1 MSHEEKIN
9 MVHPIHLSKSVE
21 HSLDYLNRKGETIFD
36 FAGSSEVES
45 LFYLYLLKKYKSDC
59 YVGLEKKQRRLG
71 LSIDIKAHYTKEE
84 MKVIEEYLNDVA
96 SQVAD
101 CIIRGKT
108 IIIIPLQI
116 KTSDGYHANVLIYR
130 KNNNELEHF
139 EPHGKFYNSSEPEG
153 YIEKTKDKLFNI
165 FVKIINTELIR
176 SRYKMPPIKY
186 TKSNDVCPYIHG
198 MQNYEGM
205 SQLTKTKAEPGG
217 YCVAWSMFFTELCLK
232 NPEIPSS
239 VLLDNIYDKLI
250 KTENAADY
258 LKKVIRGYA
267 GMIYE
272 KFTKMLSVFFK
283 EKVTIGM
290 LRDLIKSKNIL
301 DRTKV
306 GKTRVILNML
316 IDLEIKKLEPTF
328 DSKTEMK
335 NIKDAIKMMMPKNY
349 TRKDRKEKEKVD
361 ENFLK
366 LVWKKKILQNYDEF
380 NEMVTPLLNEDKMTM
395 VPVVRDRRDIEN
407 EIITKVMRDRAAQL
421 QKAKTIKKASSPKA
435 KTAKKAS
442 SPKAKTMKKTSPPVL
457 AAPRCKSNEIFNP
470 VTGKCMRITTMIKQ
484 IIKKHKMPLGEGDID
499 MFMDVAREKKLSL
512 GSEREITAAL
522 NILINTGIIK
532 SKAQ

>member
-1 MSHEEKIN
+1 MQTSNDIDTNISSYSLSELMAIVDVQSADPKEITLKTNKLIN
-9 MVHPIHLSKSVE
+9 K
-21 HSLDYLNRKGETIFD
+21 F
-36 FAGSSEVES
+36 
-45 LFYLYLLKKYKSDC
+45 
-59 YVGLEKKQRRLG
+59 
-71 LSIDIKAHYTKEE
+71 
-84 MKVIEEYLNDVA
+84 
-96 SQVAD
+96 
-101 CIIRGKT
+101 
-108 IIIIPLQI
+108 
-116 KTSDGYHANVLIYR
+116 
-130 KNNNELEHF
+130 KNND
-139 EPHGKFYNSSEPEG
+139 PE
-153 YIEKTKDKLFNI
+153 
-165 FVKIINTELIR
+165 
-176 SRYKMPPIKY
+176 
-186 TKSNDVCPYIHG
+186 
-198 MQNYEGM
+198 
-205 SQLTKTKAEPGG
+205 
-217 YCVAWSMFFTELCLK
+217 
-232 NPEIPSS
+232 
-239 VLLDNIYDKLI
+239 
-250 KTENAADY
+250 
-258 LKKVIRGYA
+258 
-267 GMIYE
+267 
-272 KFTKMLSVFFK
+272 LSVFFK

-380 NEMVTPLLNEDKMTM
+380 NEMVTPLLDEDKMTM

>member
-1 MSHEEKIN
+1 MSHDEEIN

-59 YVGLEKKQRRLG
+59 YVGLEKKGRRLG

-84 MKVIEEYLNDVA
+84 MTVIEEYLNDVA

-139 EPHGKFYNSSEPEG
+139 EPHGKFYNSREPEG
-153 YIEKTKDKLFNI
+153 YVEKTKVKLFNN
-165 FVKIINTELIR
+165 FVKMINTELIR

-198 MQNYEGM
+198 MQNFEGM
-205 SQLTKTKAEPGG
+205 SQIKTTKAEPGG

-258 LKKVIRGYA
+258 LKKVVRGYA

-283 EKVTIGM
+283 EKVTIDM
-290 LRDLIKSKNIL
+290 LRDLIRSKNIL
-301 DRTKV
+301 DRAKV

-316 IDLEIKKLEPTF
+316 IDLEIKKLDPTF

-335 NIKDAIKMMMPKNY
+335 NIKNSIKMMMPKNY

-366 LVWKKKILQNYDEF
+366 LVWKKKILKNYDEF
-380 NEMVTPLLNEDKMTM
+380 NKMVTPLLDEDKMTM
-395 VPVVRDRRDIEN
+395 VPVVRDRLEIEN
-407 EIITKVMRDRAAQL
+407 EIIRKVMRDSVAQL
-421 QKAKTIKKASSPKA
+421 QKASLPKAKTIKKASSPKA
-435 KTAKKAS
+435 KTIKKAS
-442 SPKAKTMKKTSPPVL
+442 MPVISPTKK
-457 AAPRCKSNEIFNP
+457 CKSNEIINEE
-470 VTGKCMRITTMIKQ
+470 TGKCIRITTIIKQ
-484 IIKKHKMPLGEGDID
+484 IIKKEKLNIPEGDIEKFID
-499 MFMDVAREKKLSL
+499 FSYEKKIPLTNK
-512 GSEREITAAL
+512 EEISRAL
-522 NILINTGIIK
+522 NIFSGKL
-532 SKAQ
+532 